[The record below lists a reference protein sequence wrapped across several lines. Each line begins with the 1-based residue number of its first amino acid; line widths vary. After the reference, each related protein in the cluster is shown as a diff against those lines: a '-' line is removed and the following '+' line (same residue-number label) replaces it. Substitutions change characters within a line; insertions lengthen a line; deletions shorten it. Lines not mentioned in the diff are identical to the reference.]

1 MPTYPSKSFAK
12 SLAVPSAKY
21 PLSACISK
29 EYLDFKGTFRFS
41 AQTEKGKDI
50 FRSMF
55 GWGISSVD
63 IDPYWEGSFEYEL
76 TQQAPH
82 FDDITIYKIGD

>member
-1 MPTYPSKSFAK
+1 MKKTITID
-12 SLAVPSAKY
+12 
-21 PLSACISK
+21 ISK

-76 TQQAPH
+76 TQQPPH

>member
-1 MPTYPSKSFAK
+1 MKKTITID
-12 SLAVPSAKY
+12 
-21 PLSACISK
+21 ISK
-29 EYLDFKGTFRFS
+29 EYLDFEGTLRFS

-63 IDPYWEGSFEYEL
+63 IDPYWEDCFEDEL
-76 TQQAPH
+76 KKQAPY
-82 FDDITIYKIGD
+82 FDEITIYQIGD

>member
-1 MPTYPSKSFAK
+1 
-12 SLAVPSAKY
+12 
-21 PLSACISK
+21 
-29 EYLDFKGTFRFS
+29 
-41 AQTEKGKDI
+41 
-50 FRSMF
+50 MF

>member
-1 MPTYPSKSFAK
+1 MKKTITID
-12 SLAVPSAKY
+12 
-21 PLSACISK
+21 ISK
-29 EYLDFKGTFRFS
+29 EYLDFKSTLRFS

-63 IDPYWEGSFEYEL
+63 INPNWEDCFEDEL
-76 TQQAPH
+76 KKQAPY
-82 FDDITIYKIGD
+82 FDEITIYQIGD